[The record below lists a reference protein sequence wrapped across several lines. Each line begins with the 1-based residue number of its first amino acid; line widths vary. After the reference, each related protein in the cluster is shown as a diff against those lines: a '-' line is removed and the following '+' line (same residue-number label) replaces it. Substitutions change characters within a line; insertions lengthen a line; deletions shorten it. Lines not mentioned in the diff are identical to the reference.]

1 VAALSR
7 ARAALSFRV
16 TSDTVD
22 HSEPNR
28 MNELAEV
35 LQKSSEA
42 LEKSRQA
49 VADLEALI
57 AKTKDLLKH
66 SHQTEEQ
73 QMQNV

>member
-1 VAALSR
+1 
-7 ARAALSFRV
+7 
-16 TSDTVD
+16 
-22 HSEPNR
+22 